1 MVYRIR
7 EGDMGLTVQKG
18 FFDGK
23 DQALDDIRQ
32 TGTWPTTFVSGLSEG
47 RPVHWHDDD
56 VHVYV
61 MEGETSFL
69 DNESGQRTPVGP
81 GDKVIVPAR
90 CLHAEGR
97 VEEQVVYIIG
107 LPGPRT
113 PETFLVERPPEE
125 L

>member
-1 MVYRIR
+1 MSLAI
-7 EGDMGLTVQKG
+7 QKG

-23 DQALDDIRQ
+23 GQALDDIRK
-32 TGTWPTTFVSGLSEG
+32 TGTWPTTFVSGQSGG
-47 RPVHWHDDD
+47 RPVHWHDDE

-69 DNESGQRTPVGP
+69 DERSGQRTPVQP
-81 GDKVIVPAR
+81 GDKITVPAR

-97 VEEQVVYIIG
+97 VEEQVVYIIA